1 MKIHFK
7 GFFPC
12 DPPTAT
18 SQQKICFKGR
28 YFPTKDLAT
37 AKKFW
42 ERLSKAVLDYTGSR
56 ISDMGKPLFFHVA
69 FVKPLLKKHKK
80 RKMRD
85 LFWHTNKPDGDNWVK
100 LVQDCMA
107 SAGVIAP
114 DSWVARLV
122 VEKFFGEVPG
132 VRFTIGT
139 LDDDDIPETEE
150 LMCKPELT
158 P

>member
-18 SQQKICFKGR
+18 SQQKICHNGL
-28 YFPTKDLAT
+28 YFPTKDLKI

-42 ERLSKAVLDYTGSR
+42 ERLSKMVSGYTGSS
-56 ISDMGKPLFFHVA
+56 IADMGKPLFFHVA
-69 FVKPLLKKHKK
+69 FVKPLLKRHKNS
-80 RKMRD
+80 D

-107 SAGVIAP
+107 GAGVISP

-139 LDDDDIPETEE
+139 LDKDDLPESEE
-150 LMCKPELT
+150 LMCKPEYI